1 MDEHSLSGATPDAE
15 LLKRIAR
22 KDRLAI
28 QALHG
33 RYQVRLHRFITSLTK
48 NEAIAEELT
57 NETFLEVW
65 KAAGNFEGRSA
76 PSTWIYSIARF
87 KTLSVLRK
95 RSDAELDEEYA
106 SSIEDDSDTPEEVA
120 LKQSKAE
127 AIKSCLELLSPQHR
141 EVIELVYYHEKSVKE
156 VGEIV
161 GVPDNTV
168 KTRMFHARKR
178 LSELMRQRGVDRGW
192 P

>member
-28 QALHG
+28 QALYG

-141 EVIELVYYHEKSVKE
+141 EVIDLVYYHEKSVKE